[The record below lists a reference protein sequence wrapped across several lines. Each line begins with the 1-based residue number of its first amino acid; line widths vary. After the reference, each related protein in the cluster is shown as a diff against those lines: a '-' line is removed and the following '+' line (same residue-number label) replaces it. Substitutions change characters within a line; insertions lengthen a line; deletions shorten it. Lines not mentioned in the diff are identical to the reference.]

1 MLAAYYTYLILSGT
15 MVAVVYLLLAVI
27 IYLALKVDT
36 RETML
41 LTYWLIAW
49 LVLLPL

>member
-15 MVAVVYLLLAVI
+15 LVAVVYLLAVI